1 MSKES
6 FNWDASYIDVLQ
18 LADLIRQP
26 VHFITPDGTVQF
38 VNRAWENT
46 YKLSRQEVIHRH
58 ISSIDE
64 VTKTMNYYL
73 SLDDIHHEL
82 TDSIVDLAYN
92 YLKVPTNTP
101 ACLQAIEKK
110 REVVVVSQMP
120 DGGQV
125 VVRSTPIFND
135 EDLVLVFT
143 QVQDLTM
150 MSKWKDELEQEIE
163 KNNRMQEELQYLRDN
178 QAATNLVGNSKEMI
192 SLRKLISVIAKS
204 DASVLITGE
213 SGVGKEVVAK
223 EIYNKSLR
231 SDGPFISVNCAAIPE
246 NLLESELFGYEKGAF
261 TGAFKQ
267 KIGLFEVADGGT
279 IMLDEIGEFPIHLQ
293 PKLLR
298 VLQEREIRR
307 VGGTHNIPIDVRVIA
322 ATNRDLLQ
330 QVNEGKFRCDLYYRL
345 NVVPILIPPLRQR
358 REDVALLASS
368 FLMQFNKKYK
378 TSKFF
383 LSQAVI
389 LLEQHDWLGNV
400 RELEN
405 VVERLVIVSSG
416 NAITPQQI
424 LTVFSGKLNMDIN
437 TESASEFSLK
447 EAVEQL
453 EKKMISEALSNYK
466 STYKAAKILGM
477 SQSTLVR
484 KAKQLDIKSAKK
496 AGLPE

>member
-1 MSKES
+1 
-6 FNWDASYIDVLQ
+6 
-18 LADLIRQP
+18 
-26 VHFITPDGTVQF
+26 
-38 VNRAWENT
+38 
-46 YKLSRQEVIHRH
+46 
-58 ISSIDE
+58 
-64 VTKTMNYYL
+64 
-73 SLDDIHHEL
+73 
-82 TDSIVDLAYN
+82 
-92 YLKVPTNTP
+92 
-101 ACLQAIEKK
+101 
-110 REVVVVSQMP
+110 
-120 DGGQV
+120 
-125 VVRSTPIFND
+125 
-135 EDLVLVFT
+135 
-143 QVQDLTM
+143 
-150 MSKWKDELEQEIE
+150 
-163 KNNRMQEELQYLRDN
+163 RDN

-307 VGGTHNIPIDVRVIA
+307 VGGTHNIPIDVRVIS

-424 LTVFSGKLNMDIN
+424 LTVFSGKLNMDTN

-447 EAVEQL
+447 EAVDQL

-484 KAKQLDIKSAKK
+484 KAKQLNIKSAKK